1 MSKHI
6 LVCYT
11 PVFASVVLVEHGQA
25 GSQRKKNPVYN
36 ECLSAAML
44 LGYWLV
50 EDLIILIHF
59 YDIPAFFVLLRGGL
73 GSAGRENPW
82 FGGVVW

>member
-1 MSKHI
+1 
-6 LVCYT
+6 L
-11 PVFASVVLVEHGQA
+11 F
-25 GSQRKKNPVYN
+25 
-36 ECLSAAML
+36 AAML

-59 YDIPAFFVLLRGGL
+59 YDIPAFFVLLWEGRL